1 MEFLYSAELTI
12 PLVQIVL
19 LLALSTLALLF
30 GRTKLALLINYI
42 FVLHWGY
49 VVNRDLL
56 VGSGLEKTGS
66 FYMVYFGF
74 GFVVVIFALIGF
86 LSRRS

>member
-42 FVLHWGY
+42 FALYWGY
-49 VVNRDLL
+49 IVNRDLL
-56 VGSGLEKTGS
+56 VGSGAGEMGS
-66 FYMVYFGF
+66 FNMIYYNF
-74 GFVVVIFALIGF
+74 
-86 LSRRS
+86 